1 MISFI
6 RGELVEAHDN
16 FVVLDCNGIGYKI
29 FCGSQTSNS
38 LAIGQSQL
46 LYTEQ
51 IFREDSVQLFGFLEK
66 EDRELFILLCSV
78 NGVGPKSA
86 LGILDALGNTGVIQ
100 AVNQADDS
108 AFRAVSGVGPKTAKL
123 IILTLSGKL
132 VLGAQEN
139 TAGVVNALVN
149 LGYPEKVAREA
160 FDKAKANNSDKS
172 EAELLK
178 ISLASLT
185 KGKVL
190 SND

>member
-29 FCGSQTSNS
+29 FCGSQTSHS
-38 LAIGQSQL
+38 LAVGQSHL

-51 IFREDSVQLFGFLEK
+51 IFREDAVHLYGFLEK
-66 EDRELFILLCSV
+66 EDRDLFVLLCSV

-100 AVNQADDS
+100 AVNQADDT

-132 VLGAQEN
+132 VLEAEDH
-139 TAGVVNALVN
+139 TSGVVNALVS
-149 LGYPEKVAREA
+149 LGYPEKIAREA
-160 FDKAKANNSDKS
+160 YDKIRGNNSDKT

-178 ISLASLT
+178 LSLASLT